1 MLQVLE
7 DAGIKPNGDFY
18 SLDAITTAIE
28 EATGYTPTIICNV
41 NTSGYYQMYEIY
53 MCTDTSG
60 SDFIECPV
68 SPTTNCPSTVLFPP
82 FVESASAARIY
93 LPSQQYA

>member
-1 MLQVLE
+1 
-7 DAGIKPNGDFY
+7 
-18 SLDAITTAIE
+18 
-28 EATGYTPTIICNV
+28 
-41 NTSGYYQMYEIY
+41 MYEIY